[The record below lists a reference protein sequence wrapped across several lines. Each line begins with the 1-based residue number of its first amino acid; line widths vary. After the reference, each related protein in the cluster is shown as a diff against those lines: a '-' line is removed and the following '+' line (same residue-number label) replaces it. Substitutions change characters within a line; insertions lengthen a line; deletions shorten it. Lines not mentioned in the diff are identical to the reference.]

1 MALQITNILR
11 DVGEDAE
18 KRGRVYLP
26 QRDMERFGV
35 TEQQIFDQI
44 VDENYI
50 NLMKF
55 EIARARMYYAR
66 ALRGVA
72 MLRPESR
79 LPVQLSL
86 DAYGKILDKIEEN
99 QYDSLTKRAYVGK
112 WEKLAGI
119 PSSWY
124 RTLDISQML
133 PLPED
138 WGKPALDEYEKQL
151 EDMLEK
157 KWEEQQSK

>member
-1 MALQITNILR
+1 M
-11 DVGEDAE
+11 GEDAE

-26 QRDMERFGV
+26 QNDMDRFGV
-35 TEQQIFDQI
+35 TEQQIIDQV

-66 ALRGVA
+66 ALRGVE

-119 PSSWY
+119 PASWY
-124 RTLDISQML
+124 RTLDVAKML

-138 WGKPALDEYEKQL
+138 WDRPSLDEYERQL
-151 EDMLEK
+151 EDLIVAGLEEK
-157 KWEEQQSK
+157 REEMSTNQQKGEC

>member
-1 MALQITNILR
+1 M
-11 DVGEDAE
+11 D
-18 KRGRVYLP
+18 K
-26 QRDMERFGV
+26 
-35 TEQQIFDQI
+35 I

-86 DAYGKILDKIEEN
+86 DAYGKILTKIEEN
-99 QYDSLTKRAYVGK
+99 GYDTLTKRAYVGK

-124 RTLDISQML
+124 RTLDVANML

-138 WGKPALDEYEKQL
+138 WGKPTLDVYEKEL
-151 EDMLEK
+151 KVMYEKIWED
-157 KWEEQQSK
+157 QSK

>member
-1 MALQITNILR
+1 M
-11 DVGEDAE
+11 
-18 KRGRVYLP
+18 K
-26 QRDMERFGV
+26 RFGV
-35 TEQQIFDQI
+35 TEQQLSDKR

-66 ALRGVA
+66 ALRGVP

-79 LPVQLSL
+79 LPVQLSC

-99 QYDSLTKRAYVGK
+99 NYDSLTKRAYVGK

-119 PSSWY
+119 PASWY
-124 RTLDISQML
+124 RTLDISKML
-133 PLPED
+133 PLPDEWD
-138 WGKPALDEYEKQL
+138 KPSLDEYEKQL
-151 EDMLEK
+151 EDMLEQK
-157 KWEEQQSK
+157 SEEQSTN